1 MDYGLSLDDM
11 YVSPATMAKYMDSYS
26 FPGPV
31 DYVSAATASPDGGM
45 LDFYP
50 TFTSGSAFD
59 NYAFSPTIKLDEL
72 EPMEP
77 APKHSGRHKN
87 KALHLRGNGANF
99 AEGTREDRAKIGG
112 KGGRRP
118 EAGRNSEEPQSF
130 EEETQA
136 GRRKRPHGNSGS
148 YFRGV
153 PDRDDD
159 SSEEDES
166 EPLRD
171 DDGSSPSSTTSL
183 SDRDEIAYSRGNS
196 RRPFVRVKNSGAL
209 TSEEAS
215 SEEARRGVAL
225 RGQGIRP
232 SDDGANRDQTTNEMF
247 ETGQQ
252 RNIVRF
258 QNTNGGPP
266 LFTAETPGRGNGDA
280 DRTSP
285 AGRFPNGNG
294 GPPLFLAE
302 TPGSR
307 NGDAGRASPDGRF
320 PNDNGRPRLFLA
332 ETPGSRNGDAGRA
345 SPGTGVRVPTGGD
358 NDGVRDVRYSYSG
371 NGIDANDGRTPSGA
385 ALRDAFTPTSSTTES
400 PEDNRVLQPSGG
412 DTSSGRA
419 SKPRRR
425 PLPAYTPDSTEYDP
439 DQEEDR
445 GGSSRDR
452 EQTTTSGYSLT
463 LEPTSSEEERRR
475 EESSDSPEDKM
486 HALMRPTQT
495 AARPRRPAQQRPAEQ
510 RPVDPRPPV
519 TSLFNGGS
527 GAARSVSATSGQQN
541 VNMNRNRARGGYGTP
556 APVSPPPLPPASS
569 FVLLGRDP
577 TPSLDQKAAATAT
590 AGAEPRTAAATG
602 GAGNGGRPR
611 TLFHQQGFQGPYS
624 YRFGFD
630 TADPYNPQTRY
641 EEKDASGHVR
651 GSYSFLDPKGR
662 LQVVRYEADPK
673 GGFRVKGSF
682 GQYPNDK
689 KP

>member
-1 MDYGLSLDDM
+1 MSHQQAFWTLSALLVTELLLLLRPDLCAASPQSRSALRTAAATNRPSMDYGLSLDDM

-59 NYAFSPTIKLDEL
+59 NYAFSPTIKLDEF

-77 APKHSGRHKN
+77 VPKHSGRHRN
-87 KALHLRGNGANF
+87 KELRLRGNGADF
-99 AEGTREDRAKIGG
+99 DEGTREDRAKIGG
-112 KGGRRP
+112 KAWRRP
-118 EAGRNSEEPQSF
+118 EGGRNSEESQSF
-130 EEETQA
+130 EEEA
-136 GRRKRPHGNSGS
+136 PADRRKRPHGNSGS

-153 PDRDDD
+153 PGRDDD
-159 SSEEDES
+159 SSEEDER
-166 EPLRD
+166 EPLRED
-171 DDGSSPSSTTSL
+171 DRSSPSSTTSL
-183 SDRDEIAYSRGNS
+183 SDRDEIAYSRGSS

-209 TSEEAS
+209 TSEEAT

-225 RGQGIRP
+225 RDHGGRP
-232 SDDGANRDQTTNEMF
+232 SGSFDDGVNRDQITNQRF
-247 ETGQQ
+247 ESG
-252 RNIVRF
+252 REKNVARF
-258 QNTNGGPP
+258 QNSNGGLPT
-266 LFTAETPGRGNGDA
+266 FTAET
-280 DRTSP
+280 T
-285 AGRFPNGNG
+285 
-294 GPPLFLAE
+294 
-302 TPGSR
+302 GSR
-307 NGDAGRASPDGRF
+307 NGDAGRASP
-320 PNDNGRPRLFLA
+320 
-332 ETPGSRNGDAGRA
+332 AGGA
-345 SPGTGVRVPTGGD
+345 RVPTDGG
-358 NDGVRDVRYSYSG
+358 NDGVRDIRYSYSG
-371 NGIDANDGRTPSGA
+371 NGIEGDDGRTPSGA
-385 ALRDAFTPTSSTTES
+385 ALRDTFTPTSSTTES
-400 PEDNRVLQPSGG
+400 PENNRVLQ
-412 DTSSGRA
+412 SSGDPLLSLGRV

-425 PLPAYTPDSTEYDP
+425 PLPAYTPDSTEYES

-452 EQTTTSGYSLT
+452 EQTTTAGYSLT
-463 LEPTSSEEERRR
+463 LEPTSSEEEKRP
-475 EESSDSPEDKM
+475 EESPDSAEDKM

-495 AARPRRPAQQRPAEQ
+495 AARQRRPAQQRQTEP
-510 RPVDPRPPV
+510 RPVEPRPAV
-519 TSLFNGGS
+519 TSLFSGGS
-527 GAARSVSATSGQQN
+527 GTARAVAATNGQRN
-541 VNMNRNRARGGYGTP
+541 VNRNRDRGGYGVP
-556 APVSPPPLPPASS
+556 APLSLPPLPPASS

-577 TPSLDQKAAATAT
+577 TPSLDQKAAATAA
-590 AGAEPRTAAATG
+590 AGAADQRTAATTG

-641 EEKDASGHVR
+641 EEKDANGHVR

-682 GQYPNDK
+682 GQFPDGK